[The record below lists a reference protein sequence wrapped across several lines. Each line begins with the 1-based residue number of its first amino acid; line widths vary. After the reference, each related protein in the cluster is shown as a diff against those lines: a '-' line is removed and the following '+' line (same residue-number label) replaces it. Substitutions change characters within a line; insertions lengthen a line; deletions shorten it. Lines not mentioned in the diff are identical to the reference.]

1 MKKIEIT
8 YNPYLLTTKI
18 LVDERPPKE
27 NSSLIVGKK
36 RLQEWVDRLPKILYE
51 EYRDCN
57 LSIKFK
63 GSMSDYDDVKAAFEK
78 DEKMKADLILE
89 KVADIDDVEKNIE
102 RIFAEIQAGPISE
115 LKTPAIIEAF
125 ERAKNSRF
133 EINVVATM
141 SAGKSTLINALLG
154 KSLMPAANQATTATI
169 VKIID
174 SDQDGFSATA
184 FDKSGIKIKELE
196 NVEEKD
202 MKQLNDDENVS
213 ELEIRGKIPFISS
226 SGLKLVLVDT
236 PGPNNARNINHR
248 RLTYNMFDDSEK
260 SLVLFVMNYTQSG
273 VDDEKTFLDY
283 VCKRMKEGDKKE
295 RDRFMFVVNKVDEFK
310 PKQDGEDGIEKS
322 LKSTQERLEKIG
334 IESPNIFPTSALA
347 ALEIRTNEED
357 PSVLDTFERRTTK
370 YNAFKFNDY
379 YQYSHLPSA
388 VKEKIDKRLSKAEDN
403 EKLEIYTG
411 IVSVEEAIAQYI
423 YKYARVTKIY
433 DLVHSF
439 NEHLNDIAAIEHIK
453 DEISR
458 DSEKKKALDQ
468 QIKQIKEQ
476 IEVARQ
482 AGELSKKIDNIDI
495 LPNVEKKIDASF
507 KRINDQITKTLSS
520 DGKVV
525 KSAAIEQC
533 KQIEKEC
540 KDLLAE
546 TSASIERIIKETYKE
561 YVNKMVDEYKQHLN
575 QLNINVDTQALTIL
589 NPIELVSAN
598 LQDMS
603 TIIFDKVDEN
613 TSRVDESYDKK
624 IPYEETVKGTRWQS
638 ARRGAAAGA
647 TTGTAIGR
655 IGGPAGMAIG
665 AGIGGLIGG
674 IGGYFFGEDE
684 HKITKYRTERIDK
697 FVEYVDM
704 QKVYKDYAEDIQV
717 RIRIFR
723 DQTTNKVIDEMDR
736 IKEYM
741 KEKMSEIDNLLKEK
755 LDNLSSTEA
764 DSKAQAEEI
773 AQKQKNL
780 QWIESIQ
787 QEMNIINF

>member
-102 RIFAEIQAGPISE
+102 RIFAEIQAGPIPE

-322 LKSTQERLEKIG
+322 LKSIQERLEKIG

-370 YNAFKFNDY
+370 YNAFKCNDY

-423 YKYARVTKIY
+423 YKYARVTKVY

-476 IEVARQ
+476 IELAKQ
-482 AGELSKKIDNIDI
+482 AGTLSKEIDNIDI
-495 LPNVEKKIDASF
+495 LPYVEKKMNASF
-507 KRINDQITKTLSS
+507 GNINSQITTMLSG
-520 DGKVV
+520 DGKVA
-525 KSAAIEQC
+525 KSAAIKQC
-533 KQIEKEC
+533 KQIEKDC
-540 KDLLAE
+540 KDLLAQ
-546 TSASIERIIKETYKE
+546 TSASIERIIKETHKE
-561 YVNKMVDEYKQHLN
+561 YVDKMIDEYKKHLN
-575 QLNINVDTQALTIL
+575 QLNISVDTRALTL
-589 NPIELVSAN
+589 NPIDLISAD
-598 LQDMS
+598 LKDLS
-603 TIIFDKVDEN
+603 TIISEN
-613 TSRVDESYDKK
+613 TSLADESYEKK
-624 IPYEETVKGTRWQS
+624 TPYEETVKGTRWQ
-638 ARRGAAAGA
+638 AAAKGAAAGA
-647 TTGTAIGR
+647 ATGAAIGRFFGPLGTAIG
-655 IGGPAGMAIG
+655 GSLGTA
-665 AGIGGLIGG
+665 IGG
-674 IGGYFFGEDE
+674 IGGYISGEDE
-684 HKITKYRTERIDK
+684 HSITKYRTERIDK

-704 QKVYKDYAEDIQV
+704 RNVSNDYVSDIQEC
-717 RIRIFR
+717 IQEFR
-723 DQTTNKVIDEMDR
+723 GQTTNYIKNEMD
-736 IKEYM
+736 KLKKYM
-741 KEKMSEIDNLLKEK
+741 KDRMNEIDNLLKEK
-755 LDNLSSTEA
+755 LDELSSTEA
-764 DSKAQAEEI
+764 GSKAQAEEI
-773 AQKQKNL
+773 ARKQKNL

-787 QEMNIINF
+787 QNMNIINF